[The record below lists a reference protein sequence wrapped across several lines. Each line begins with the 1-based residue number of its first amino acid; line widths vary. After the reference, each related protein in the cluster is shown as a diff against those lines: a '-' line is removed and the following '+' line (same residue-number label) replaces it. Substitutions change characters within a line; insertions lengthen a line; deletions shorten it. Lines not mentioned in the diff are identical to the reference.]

1 MSLEQN
7 IQAIQSAVGPK
18 RVKTPQEE
26 VEQFSLEELMKA
38 ANSRGTKKP
47 FLNNFSFV
55 KAVPKNGRSCE
66 DVNRRCNDY

>member
-26 VEQFSLEELMKA
+26 VEQFSLDELMKA

-47 FLNNFSFV
+47 FLNNFAFV
-55 KAVPKNGRSCE
+55 KAVPKNGCGCE
-66 DVNRRCNDY
+66 VNNQRCDN

>member
-1 MSLEQN
+1 MSLEEN

-26 VEQFSLEELMKA
+26 VEQFSLDELMKA

-55 KAVPKNGRSCE
+55 KAVPRDGCSCE
-66 DVNRRCNDY
+66 DVNRRCNE

>member
-1 MSLEQN
+1 MSLEEN
-7 IQAIQSAVGPK
+7 IQAIQSTVGPK

-26 VEQFSLEELMKA
+26 VEQFSLTELLKA

-55 KAVPKNGRSCE
+55 KAVPKNGCSCE
-66 DVNRRCNDY
+66 DVSRRCDD

>member
-1 MSLEQN
+1 MSLEEN

-26 VEQFSLEELMKA
+26 VEQFSLQELMKA

-55 KAVPKNGRSCE
+55 KAVPRDGCSCE
-66 DVNRRCNDY
+66 DVNRRCNE